1 MDVIYYL
8 MNNYP
13 SYLKNQNLLMIPM
26 IASSITNN
34 PIQTKE
40 VWSPNSAEHIQNQS
54 IPIISHNFP
63 TNSPTPVI
71 VPSSSGL
78 VQSEIYAEIT
88 GRISESPNEIPKVIT
103 IIFRNPSLN
112 QSNIY
117 NRERKNSI
125 TNRNFLLLPFP
136 AISQVKKS
144 MRYGNLIAAKTIA
157 TCDKLRLL
165 AIETI
170 GIKINPT

>member
-1 MDVIYYL
+1 M
-8 MNNYP
+8 
-13 SYLKNQNLLMIPM
+13 
-26 IASSITNN
+26 
-34 PIQTKE
+34 
-40 VWSPNSAEHIQNQS
+40 
-54 IPIISHNFP
+54 ISHNFP

-78 VQSEIYAEIT
+78 VQSEIYEEIT
-88 GRISESPNEIPKVIT
+88 GRIRESHNDIPKVIT

-117 NRERKNSI
+117 NKERKNNI
-125 TNRNFLLLPFP
+125 TKRNFLLLPFP

-157 TCDKLRLL
+157 TCERLKSF

-170 GIKINPT
+170 GMKINPT